1 MSLEFLIDRFDELP
15 ETRALAKRLP
25 PHAQSQIARL

>member
-15 ETRALAKRLP
+15 ETRALAQRLP
-25 PHAQSQIARL
+25 PAGARAARR